1 MKPRIVA
8 YRDYKHFDHDTFL
21 SDIQSCLKKY
31 IYMKCFKESRLC
43 IFNKHVPI
51 KRKYARA
58 DEALFMIRELHK
70 AIMKKSKLK
79 NKFLELKSITDW
91 KNCNVQQNYCKSI

>member
-1 MKPRIVA
+1 
-8 YRDYKHFDHDTFL
+8 
-21 SDIQSCLKKY
+21 
-31 IYMKCFKESRLC
+31 MKCFKESRLC

>member
-1 MKPRIVA
+1 MTRF
-8 YRDYKHFDHDTFL
+8 YQTFKVV
-21 SDIQSCLKKY
+21 SKKKK
-31 IYMKCFKESRLC
+31 YMKCFKESPLS

-51 KRKYARA
+51 KRKYAQA
-58 DEALFMIRELHK
+58 NEALSMIRELHK